1 MGRASRLQL
10 SRTPASPPQPDTP
23 DDHPNQH
30 FLLIYSGFS
39 ITHGQIVYLHSCPD
53 LTTTARF
60 LHFMAPGPT
69 RLASCINQ
77 PLLIPS
83 K

>member
-1 MGRASRLQL
+1 MGRASGLQL
-10 SRTPASPPQPDTP
+10 SRTPASPPQPDTS

-39 ITHGQIVYLHSCPD
+39 ITHGQIVYLHH
-53 LTTTARF
+53 LTTKARF
-60 LHFMAPGPT
+60 LHAPCLAPGPT
-69 RLASCINQ
+69 RLASCINH